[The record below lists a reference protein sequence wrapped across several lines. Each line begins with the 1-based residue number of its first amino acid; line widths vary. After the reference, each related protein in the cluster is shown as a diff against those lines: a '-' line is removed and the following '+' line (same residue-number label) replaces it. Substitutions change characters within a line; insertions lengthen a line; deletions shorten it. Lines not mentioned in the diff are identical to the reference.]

1 MIYKKNMY
9 MYITCVVID
18 HRQNLTIHLSIGNQ
32 TYPNRQKFEKGREEL
47 DYVEEYQIYLNK
59 QNVGKKNETGQITS
73 ENIKLI

>member
-1 MIYKKNMY
+1 MIYIKN

-18 HRQNLTIHLSIGNQ
+18 HRKNLTIQ
-32 TYPNRQKFEKGREEL
+32 QL

-73 ENIKLI
+73 ENIKLSKQPKR

>member
-1 MIYKKNMY
+1 
-9 MYITCVVID
+9 MYITCVAIN
-18 HRQNLTIHLSIGNQ
+18 HRKNLTIHLSIGNQ
-32 TYPNRQKFEKGREEL
+32 TYPKGQKFEKGREEL